1 MTAPRIPPANAAIHR
16 AAFVIFEAGPQTP
29 AALFASIDFGKAYSR
44 LGKIDSA
51 IRNGWLIDID
61 GKVGI
66 SDRARTYFSGKP
78 EASAPK
84 YVGQMATIREPYAY
98 EAAPL
103 SKRHI
108 PNSKG
113 NRADVPEF
121 SIRDGVR
128 CYSVG
133 GGSV

>member
-1 MTAPRIPPANAAIHR
+1 MTAPRIPPANAAIYR
-16 AAFVIFEAGPQTP
+16 AALVIFEAGPQTH
-29 AALFASIDFGKAYSR
+29 AALFASIDFGVAYLR
-44 LGKIDSA
+44 TGKLEGA

-61 GKVGI
+61 GKIGI

-78 EASAPK
+78 ETSAPK
-84 YVGQMATIREPYAY
+84 YIGQMATIREPYAY

-103 SKRHI
+103 SKRFI

-133 GGSV
+133 GGKV